1 MGAGA
6 MRVRGWASAL
16 GVLLAL
22 NGCLFPREEEPL
34 APPLVR
40 PAEVTYRTV
49 PAVRATIEQ
58 TVVVTGHITYRV
70 QSAVAFERGGGRL
83 RRIAVEFGEHVRE
96 GDLLAELRNDDL
108 KVQVRER
115 EIALRKAELHQERA
129 RASGLNRFETEL
141 AALDVELAELHLK
154 VARRDLL
161 GTELRAPMDGI
172 VTYTLPA
179 SPGDHLDPFVT
190 VVRLADPDELVVEYR
205 GAEAGRFELGVEVDL
220 TVGAEQAQH
229 RGHVIQSP
237 RSVPAALLTQQPEAR
252 DLVHIRMLGPPPELY
267 IGQSVR
273 VVLTEERREDVVVIP
288 RNLVRRYQD
297 ANYVYV
303 LAGGEKLERSVEVGL
318 VTGSQAEIVRGL
330 EAAEQVIVR

>member
-1 MGAGA
+1 MAAGA
-6 MRVRGWASAL
+6 VRVRVWVAAL
-16 GVLLAL
+16 AVLPAL
-22 NGCLFPREEEPL
+22 TGCLFPREEEPL

-58 TVVVTGHITYRV
+58 TVVVTGHVTYRT

-83 RRIAVEFGEHVRE
+83 HRIAVAFGDRVRD

-108 KVQVRER
+108 QVQVRER
-115 EIALRKAELHQERA
+115 EIALRKAELRHERA
-129 RASGLNRFETEL
+129 RARGADRFEPEL
-141 AALDVELAELHLK
+141 AALDEELAALHLK

-205 GAEAGRFELGVEVDL
+205 GAEAGRFELGVAVEL
-220 TVGAEQAQH
+220 TVGAEQVQH
-229 RGHVIQSP
+229 RGGVIETPSSMP
-237 RSVPAALLTQQPEAR
+237 PARLTQEPASR
-252 DLVHIRMLGPPPELY
+252 DRVRIRMLEPLPELY

-288 RNLVRRYQD
+288 RNLVRSYLD
-297 ANYVYV
+297 ADYVYV
-303 LAGGEKLERSVEVGL
+303 LAGGEKLERAVEVGL
-318 VTGSQAEIVRGL
+318 VTASQAEIVRGL
-330 EAAEQVIVR
+330 EAGERVIVR